1 MIIAGEHIS
10 TGGREDQVSRVV
22 AHHDL
27 VLLHDVT
34 PVRIKEHATD
44 RSRNQRGEL
53 QMSHRLGNHRVEVVW
68 VTSQGDEVV
77 DPVAEPGFIS
87 SLGNLKSL
95 NDVTTKK

>member
-44 RSRNQRGEL
+44 RSRNQRD
-53 QMSHRLGNHRVEVVW
+53 N
-68 VTSQGDEVV
+68 V
-77 DPVAEPGFIS
+77 DGTMTAES
-87 SLGNLKSL
+87 CR
-95 NDVTTKK
+95 